1 LKGDIRLLAQCFVQG
16 KVLELIEF
24 AEVYHVHYHLT
35 IIPLLGAVFFFSF
48 VMWHGWRSSH
58 NRFSLSG
65 DDFTEDLALMA
76 KQYEKTV
83 KTVEN

>member
-1 LKGDIRLLAQCFVQG
+1 
-16 KVLELIEF
+16 
-24 AEVYHVHYHLT
+24 
-35 IIPLLGAVFFFSF
+35 
-48 VMWHGWRSSH
+48 MWHGWRSFH

-76 KQYEKTV
+76 KQFEKTV